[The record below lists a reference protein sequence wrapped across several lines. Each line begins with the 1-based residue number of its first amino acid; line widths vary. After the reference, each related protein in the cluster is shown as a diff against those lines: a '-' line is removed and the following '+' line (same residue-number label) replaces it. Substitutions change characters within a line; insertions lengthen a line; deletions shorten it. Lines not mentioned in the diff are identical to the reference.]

1 MAAMDFA
8 PLERIVGLVEA
19 APQRG
24 VPLILYGLVKAMT
37 LDERGCVF
45 ALSRLRDLDAA
56 TREQVYALMELYV
69 AGGHRD
75 PRWQAA
81 VARLDA
87 AVHGG

>member
-1 MAAMDFA
+1 MDFG
-8 PLERIVGLVEA
+8 PLEDIAALIET

-45 ALSRLRDLDAA
+45 ALSRLRELDAP
-56 TREQVYALMELYV
+56 TRERVYALMELYV
-69 AGGHRD
+69 AGGNRD
-75 PRWQAA
+75 PRWLAT

-87 AVHGG
+87 AVRGG